1 MVFVLAVGVLVAYRM
16 YGRRAVLE
24 IAPDDVS
31 ALDSAASRAYFAM
44 FYSAHAALMQR
55 RVDVNRQR
63 GIRSAFVE
71 TFVESGQLPEHAG
84 EILEQAQ
91 RLQEMADYTHQ
102 FSVSARDAE
111 RLLQEA
117 EAFVNTIET
126 MVPRE
131 THTKH

>member
-1 MVFVLAVGVLVAYRM
+1 MDQPRLLLYKAQKFLRSA
-16 YGRRAVLE
+16 AVLLE
-24 IAPDDVS
+24 LEDY
-31 ALDSAASRAYFAM
+31 DSAASRAYFAM
-44 FYSAHAALMQR
+44 FYSAHAALLQR

-63 GIRSAFVE
+63 GIRTAFVE
-71 TFVESGQLPEHAG
+71 TFVASGQLPEHAG
-84 EILEQAQ
+84 EILDQAQ

-117 EAFVNTIET
+117 EAFVNTME
-126 MVPRE
+126 MLVPRE

>member
-1 MVFVLAVGVLVAYRM
+1 MDQPRLLLHKAQKFLRSA
-16 YGRRAVLE
+16 AVLLE
-24 IAPDDVS
+24 LEDY
-31 ALDSAASRAYFAM
+31 DSAASRAYFAM